1 MSIYTEFV
9 KYYNLVFPFKEATL
23 EFLKGYIND
32 STANVLDIGCG
43 TGTYINR
50 LSEITDKAIGIDID
64 KEMILYAKENYKGGH
79 YHQMDVSKID
89 LLANSFNLI
98 YSIGNVISHL
108 PKERL
113 ADFIEKVFSCLSDD
127 GYWIFQVVNWDYILT
142 TNTFSFGERMIGDNL
157 TFTREYPMI
166 SEDSLDFK
174 IELKSPDKIIFSET
188 TTLYP
193 LRSADY
199 INLHNEKG
207 FVLVDHFIDFK
218 KNPYD
223 ENENGGNILVFQKM
237 KN

>member
-32 STANVLDIGCG
+32 SRANVLDIGCG
-43 TGTYINR
+43 TGAYINK
-50 LSEITDKAIGIDID
+50 LSEITDKAVGIDID
-64 KEMILYAKENYKGGH
+64 KEMILYATENYNGGK

-89 LLANSFNLI
+89 ILASSFDLI

-108 PKERL
+108 QKDKL
-113 ADFIEKVFSCLSDD
+113 VSFLEKVNSCLSDD

-157 TFTREYPMI
+157 TFIREYPFI
-166 SEDSLDFK
+166 SEESLEFK
-174 IELKSPDKIIFSET
+174 IELKSPDKIIFSEI

-193 LRSADY
+193 MRSDEY
-199 INLHNEKG
+199 IRLHEESG
-207 FVLVDHFIDFK
+207 FGLVDQFIDFK
-218 KNPYD
+218 KNPYEKD
-223 ENENGGNILVFQKM
+223 ENGGNILVFKKM